1 MALPRPERVLVS
13 KLAGILRLADVLD
26 RGHSQTVKNMQ
37 AEISGERLI
46 LHLQIAGDLG
56 IIMDE
61 LPKKAD
67 LLQQVTGLQIAL
79 RREMPGGAVQA

>member
-1 MALPRPERVLVS
+1 MRVS

-26 RGHSQTVKNMQ
+26 RGHHQSVKDMR
-37 AEISGERLI
+37 AEISGERLV
-46 LHLQIAGDLG
+46 LYLQIAGDMG

-67 LLQQVTGLQIAL
+67 LLQLVTGLQVVL
-79 RREMPGGAVQA
+79 RREMPSGLTRG